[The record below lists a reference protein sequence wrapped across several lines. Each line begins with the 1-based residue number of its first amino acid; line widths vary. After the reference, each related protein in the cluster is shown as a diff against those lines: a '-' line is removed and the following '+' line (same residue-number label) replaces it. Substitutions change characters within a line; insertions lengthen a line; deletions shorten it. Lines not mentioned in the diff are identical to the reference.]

1 VTDFKPLLLG
11 RANSAGLPVS
21 ERLLAKLDQYYSLLV
36 RWNQRVNLTGFNLVS
51 PTPAAIDRLFLEPLA
66 ASRFLPLESESFI
79 DIGSG
84 GGSPAIPLALSRD
97 GLRCVMVESR
107 TRKSVF
113 LVEVARALGIA
124 AEVLTMRYEDVARN
138 PLQSGRYDVVTMR
151 AVRLDTTVLSAL
163 SNLLRPSGIMLIFRS
178 ERDDIATG
186 LEELK
191 PEVHPLPGQSNNRLL
206 VLRKL

>member
-1 VTDFKPLLLG
+1 
-11 RANSAGLPVS
+11 
-21 ERLLAKLDQYYSLLV
+21 
-36 RWNQRVNLTGFNLVS
+36 
-51 PTPAAIDRLFLEPLA
+51 
-66 ASRFLPLESESFI
+66 
-79 DIGSG
+79 
-84 GGSPAIPLALSRD
+84 
-97 GLRCVMVESR
+97 MVESR

-138 PLQSGRYDVVTMR
+138 PMQSGRYDVVTMR